1 MKISEIKDK
10 ALRELA
16 ELRRKEDGRSSD
28 SLIRAFVRDDTLEG
42 QDYWEEVCIGTITT
56 PPILKMEWDNSKV
69 NENLLK
75 ENENLEKQIEDLEK
89 QIEDLEV
96 INSRWKEEMDLQLKY
111 SAWERKEKHKLI
123 KKLKI

>member
-75 ENENLEKQIEDLEK
+75 ENEDLEK